1 MTSQSPRIYTY
12 KITFDEVPY
21 YYYGVHKEK
30 KYDEY
35 YMGTPVANKWCWEL
49 YTPKKQILQL
59 FDLSNEGWIEAQEV
73 EKRLIGP
80 VYNTDKWCLNESC
93 GGKTSLKILRENG
106 KKQQELG
113 LGVHGLTKEQRI
125 ENGKVGGKRIYE
137 LGVGIHSRTKEQM
150 SEDGKIGAA
159 KTKELGVG
167 IYGLS
172 PEQRIE
178 NGKVVGKRTYELGV
192 GIHGLSPEQ
201 KSENS
206 KKAVQITNSQRW
218 ECCKTGYVST
228 AAGLVSYQ
236 KGRGIDTSKSNR
248 RRIK

>member
-1 MTSQSPRIYTY
+1 M
-12 KITFDEVPY
+12 
-21 YYYGVHKEK
+21 
-30 KYDEY
+30 
-35 YMGTPVANKWCWEL
+35 
-49 YTPKKQILQL
+49 
-59 FDLSNEGWIEAQEV
+59 
-73 EKRLIGP
+73 
-80 VYNTDKWCLNESC
+80 NESC
-93 GGKTSLKILRENG
+93 GGKTSLKILRENE

-218 ECCKTGYVST
+218 ECCETGYTST
-228 AAGLVSYQ
+228 AAGVVSYQ
-236 KGRGIDTSKSNR
+236 KGKGIDTSKNNR
-248 RRIK
+248 RRIS

>member
-1 MTSQSPRIYTY
+1 
-12 KITFDEVPY
+12 
-21 YYYGVHKEK
+21 
-30 KYDEY
+30 
-35 YMGTPVANKWCWEL
+35 
-49 YTPKKQILQL
+49 
-59 FDLSNEGWIEAQEV
+59 
-73 EKRLIGP
+73 
-80 VYNTDKWCLNESC
+80 
-93 GGKTSLKILRENG
+93 
-106 KKQQELG
+106 
-113 LGVHGLTKEQRI
+113 
-125 ENGKVGGKRIYE
+125 
-137 LGVGIHSRTKEQM
+137 M

-236 KGRGIDTSKSNR
+236 KGRGINTSKSNR